1 MTGAAISTARSGR
14 RTCWVLVAVALAGHA
29 AVLVVWPA
37 AHALLIDL
45 QVYRTGGERVLD
57 GDSLYAGVHPPFVY
71 PPFAAVLFAPLAL
84 LPLPVLKVLWTGV
97 NVALLGYI
105 VHRCARSLGVP
116 SGPGLT
122 TGTAGLV
129 ALATWLDPVRT
140 TLYLGQINIVLLALV
155 VGDVLGRRESRWR
168 GVGVGIAAAIKLT
181 PLVIVPYLALTGRR
195 RAAGVATA
203 VFAGA
208 LALGVLAAPTE
219 SVVYWW
225 RGTFAAADRISAV
238 TATTNHS
245 LSGFVARSL
254 GGDGPAATVTYLLGG
269 AAVAAVALALAVRAH
284 HRGDEVLALALCGL
298 TSAAVAPFAWSHHWV
313 WCVPVVVTLAVR
325 AAAGGRTAGVL
336 LLGVLAVTLAV
347 VTALPSATV
356 GPLPRTGLVSLQ
368 PDVYL
373 LGYAFGLVAVAWWLR
388 LHPNERHSRPVRL
401 DESAVRVSR

>member
-1 MTGAAISTARSGR
+1 MTGTAISTARAGLRSGLG
-14 RTCWVLVAVALAGHA
+14 WVLVAVALAGHA

-45 QVYRTGGERVLD
+45 QVYRTGGERVLG

-84 LPLPVLKVLWTGV
+84 LPLPVLKVLWTGA
-97 NVALLGYI
+97 NLALLGYV

-116 SGPGLT
+116 PGPGLT
-122 TGTAGLV
+122 AGTAGLLV
-129 ALATWLDPVRT
+129 LATWLDPVRT
-140 TLYLGQINIVLLALV
+140 TLYLGQINIVLLAIV

-181 PLVIVPYLALTGRR
+181 PLLIVPYLALTGRR

-203 VFAGA
+203 VFAGG
-208 LALGVLAAPTE
+208 LALGVLAAPVE

-254 GGDGPAATVTYLLGG
+254 GAGPAATGAYLLGG
-269 AAVAAVALALAVRAH
+269 AAVAAVALTLAVRVH
-284 HRGDEVLALALCGL
+284 RRGDEVLALALCGL

-325 AAAGGRTAGVL
+325 AAAGGRTASVL

-347 VTALPSATV
+347 VTALPSVTV
-356 GPLPRTGLVSLQ
+356 GPLPRTGLISLL

-373 LGYAFGLVAVAWWLR
+373 LAYVIGLGAVAWWVGFRWLGFR
-388 LHPNERHSRPVRL
+388 WLGFSR
-401 DESAVRVSR
+401 